1 MDAWL
6 LVALAV
12 LAIIYGIII
21 EFENKED
28 GIDPILEAK
37 CKECICYEG
46 CHHHG
51 RKYGCKEYMTEE
63 MLKRKGVE
71 K

>member
-12 LAIIYGIII
+12 LAVIYGIII
-21 EFENKED
+21 EFENQED
-28 GIDPILEAK
+28 GIDPIIEAK
-37 CKECICYEG
+37 CKECISYEG
-46 CHHHG
+46 CQNHG

-63 MLKRKGVE
+63 MLKRKGVG